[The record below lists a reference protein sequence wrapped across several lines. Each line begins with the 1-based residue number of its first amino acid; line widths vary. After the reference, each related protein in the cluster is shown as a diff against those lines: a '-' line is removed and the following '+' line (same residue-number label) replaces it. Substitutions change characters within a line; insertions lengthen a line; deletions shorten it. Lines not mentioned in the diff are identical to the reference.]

1 VSDLTLVILVA
12 VITYATR
19 LSFMLRPRP
28 APAGA
33 LGRFLDVF
41 PLALFVSLAAIGMV
55 APDGAL
61 ALTPALAAAA
71 GGVLGAVLFKRNLWG
86 VLGVGAALFYL
97 TRAMVG

>member
-1 VSDLTLVILVA
+1 VNDLPLVILVA

-28 APAGA
+28 APGGA

-41 PLALFVSLAAIGMV
+41 PLALFVSLAAVGMV
-55 APDGAL
+55 APNGAL
-61 ALTPALAAAA
+61 DLTPALAAAA

>member
-1 VSDLTLVILVA
+1 VNDLPLVILVA

-28 APAGA
+28 APGGA

-41 PLALFVSLAAIGMV
+41 PLALFVSLAAVGMV
-55 APDGAL
+55 APNGAL
-61 ALTPALAAAA
+61 DLTPALAAAA

-97 TRAMVG
+97 TRAIVG

>member
-28 APAGA
+28 APGGA

-41 PLALFVSLAAIGMV
+41 PLALFVSLAAVGMV
-55 APDGAL
+55 APNGAL
-61 ALTPALAAAA
+61 DLTPALAAAA

>member
-28 APAGA
+28 APGGA

-41 PLALFVSLAAIGMV
+41 PLALFVSLAAVGMV
-55 APDGAL
+55 APNGAL
-61 ALTPALAAAA
+61 DLTPALAAAA

-97 TRAMVG
+97 TRAIVG

>member
-1 VSDLTLVILVA
+1 VNDLPLVILVA

-28 APAGA
+28 APGGA

-41 PLALFVSLAAIGMV
+41 PLALFVSLAAVGMV
-55 APDGAL
+55 APNGAL
-61 ALTPALAAAA
+61 DLTPALAAAA
-71 GGVLGAVLFKRNLWG
+71 GGVLGAVLFRRNLWG

-97 TRAMVG
+97 TRAIVG